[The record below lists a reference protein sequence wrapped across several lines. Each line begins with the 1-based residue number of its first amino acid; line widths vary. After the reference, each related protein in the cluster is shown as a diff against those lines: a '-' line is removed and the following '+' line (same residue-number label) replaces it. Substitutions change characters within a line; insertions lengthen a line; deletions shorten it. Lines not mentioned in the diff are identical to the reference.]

1 VPTTRGAQLKQ
12 QQISPLRCEM
22 TNKGEATAAASPLGG
37 RFGCEFR
44 NGIVPEW
51 ERLLFWAWLC
61 ILWSLRVGV
70 VLYWELL
77 ILRNAGSVTLLL
89 MNGYLAKEF
98 QFGT

>member
-1 VPTTRGAQLKQ
+1 MRVVVQGQIAVRDAAARNCQ
-12 QQISPLRCEM
+12 QQQ
-22 TNKGEATAAASPLGG
+22 
-37 RFGCEFR
+37 FR

-51 ERLLFWAWLC
+51 EWLLFWAWLC
-61 ILWSLRVGV
+61 ILWSLHVGV